1 MVEHPNAVSEQD
13 RCNADKDLVQHACVE
28 ALARNVGAEDGDVFV
43 TRGSLGGSD
52 PAFQVTDEGDTRDRS
67 VGDVVGKHELRS

>member
-1 MVEHPNAVSEQD
+1 MAARRQPARAHLVERQRQP
-13 RCNADKDLVQHACVE
+13 
-28 ALARNVGAEDGDVFV
+28 RN
-43 TRGSLGGSD
+43 RSLGGGD